1 MTQRCALD
9 LSEEW
14 ATLLVPQGRGWARLG
29 RTPLAGDGLQN
40 RLSALLRLG
49 AGHLDTPLDALDL
62 LVALP
67 PDQMTYA
74 ALSMQE
80 IGETAEDP
88 TARLIAV
95 LCAKHPHL
103 TDAMA
108 LDWDLQGGWFL
119 IAAAPRVVVEEA
131 TTFLQACGA
140 APSAFTARPEPG
152 QFPDQPD
159 LGGLRP
165 PDGAQP
171 WPPLPDPETAPGVT
185 EQPVEPP
192 VASVPSPPPVAALT
206 PARIRADEVARR
218 DPENLRT
225 LDEIEAEDP
234 PPRIKRA
241 VAARSL
247 RHRLTPGP
255 RLRIAAAL
263 TLVLVAGLSVA
274 ALWPVD
280 DMAKGP
286 APESPAQIIAAE
298 PDEPIVAEIAAD
310 EDESGES
317 ITAAADPVEA
327 TRTADQPPPLPED
340 LTVFYSPAPILTQPL
355 DEQDLL
361 DLAMPGLDPSFR
373 TDALAL
379 ADLTT
384 WRADSLP
391 ASPQPPGA
399 AAQIFVVD
407 DRGLVRPSADGT
419 PTPDG
424 VLVFEGQPPGEA
436 RPRPEREE
444 PVAVTIVLTRAGL
457 AEDHP
462 LRNVAPRARPQG
474 LDEKFERAALGGKTK
489 TELALY
495 RPVPRPASAQDAVR
509 DAPATAQAVSQ
520 APRPKAR
527 SPQAAQRFAAAS
539 VAKPAPQVIRQDQVE
554 TATAASPKK
563 VAKQATRGSGID
575 LNEINLLGTFGSS
588 RSPRALVRLA
598 SGRVVNV
605 EVGDRIDGGKVSAIK
620 EGRLSYVKGGRNVTL
635 TMPRG

>member
-14 ATLLVPQGRGWARLG
+14 ATLLVPQGGGWARLG
-29 RTPLAGDGLQN
+29 RTPLAGDGLHT

-49 AGHLDTPLDALDL
+49 AGHLDTPLEALDL

-74 ALSMQE
+74 ALPVQE

-95 LCAKHPHL
+95 LCEKHPHL
-103 TDAMA
+103 TEDMA

-119 IAAAPRVVVEEA
+119 IAAAPRVVIEEA
-131 TTFLQACGA
+131 TVFLQACGA
-140 APSAFTARPEPG
+140 TPSAFTARPEPG

-165 PDGAQP
+165 ADGAQG
-171 WPPLPDPETAPGVT
+171 PPHLPDPDTAPGVT
-185 EQPVEPP
+185 EVPVEPP
-192 VASVPSPPPVAALT
+192 VARAPSPSLAAQMK
-206 PARIRADEVARR
+206 ARARADEVARR
-218 DPENLRT
+218 NPEHLRS
-225 LDEIEAEDP
+225 LDEIEADDP
-234 PPRIKRA
+234 PPRVKRA

-263 TLVLVAGLSVA
+263 TGVLVAGLSVA
-274 ALWPVD
+274 ALWPVED
-280 DMAKGP
+280 VPEVQESEPP
-286 APESPAQIIAAE
+286 ARIIAAE
-298 PDEPIVAEIAAD
+298 PEQLEDAEIAAD
-310 EDESGES
+310 EAENAES
-317 ITAAADPVEA
+317 IAAAADPVGM
-327 TRTADQPPPLPED
+327 TRTADLPPPLPED

-355 DEQDLL
+355 DDQDLL

-379 ADLTT
+379 TDLTT
-384 WRADSLP
+384 WSADSLP
-391 ASPQPPGA
+391 ASPQPPGP

-407 DRGLVRPSADGT
+407 ERGLVRPSAEGT

-424 VLVFEGQPPGEA
+424 VLVFEGQPPGQA
-436 RPRPEREE
+436 RPRPDRDE
-444 PVAVTIVLTRAGL
+444 PVEVTIVLTRAGL

-462 LRNVAPRARPQG
+462 LKNVAPRARPQG
-474 LDEKFERAALGGKTK
+474 LDERFERAALGGKTK

-520 APRPKAR
+520 APRPQAR

-539 VAKPAPQVIRQDQVE
+539 VAKPKPQVIRQDQVA
-554 TATAASPKK
+554 TPTAASPQK

-588 RSPRALVRLA
+588 RSPRALVRLP

-605 EVGDRIDGGKVSAIK
+605 EVGDRIDGGKVSAINQ
-620 EGRLSYVKGGRNVTL
+620 GRLSYVKGGRNVTL